1 MVNKNI
7 TIGVLVLIVMSMM
20 LTVGT
25 KMVGTSS
32 LFHDS
37 YVPRKALIL
46 ENYPVRIIALGE
58 WNDRNRTQKIQT
70 LLKSLNNVDHAE
82 GEFAWEITIDLNQ
95 DIQSGSHRQNERSI
109 EIPVLNKT
117 YQKDR

>member
-32 LFHDS
+32 LFHDR

-58 WNDRNRTQKIQT
+58 WNDGNRTQDFQT
-70 LLKSLNNVDHAE
+70 LIKSLNSIDHTE
-82 GEFAWEITIDLNQ
+82 GEFAWKITIDLNQ
-95 DIQSGSHRQNERSI
+95 DIQSGSNRRSERSV
-109 EIPVLNKT
+109 EIPVLNKVVE
-117 YQKDR
+117 

>member
-1 MVNKNI
+1 MNKNI
-7 TIGVLVLIVMSMM
+7 IIGVLVLIIMSIM
-20 LTVGT
+20 LTIGT
-25 KMVGTSS
+25 NMVGTSS

-82 GEFAWEITIDLNQ
+82 GEFAWKITIDLNQ
-95 DIQSGSHRQNERSI
+95 DIQSGSNRRSERSVK
-109 EIPVLNKT
+109 IPVLNKVVE
-117 YQKDR
+117 

>member
-1 MVNKNI
+1 MINKNI
-7 TIGVLVLIVMSMM
+7 IIGILVLIVMSIV
-20 LTVGT
+20 LSFGT

-37 YVPRKALIL
+37 YIPRKALIL

-82 GEFAWEITIDLNQ
+82 GEFSWKIAIDLNQ
-95 DIQSGSHRQNERSI
+95 DIQSGSNRRSERSV
-109 EIPVLNKT
+109 EIPVLNKVVE
-117 YQKDR
+117 